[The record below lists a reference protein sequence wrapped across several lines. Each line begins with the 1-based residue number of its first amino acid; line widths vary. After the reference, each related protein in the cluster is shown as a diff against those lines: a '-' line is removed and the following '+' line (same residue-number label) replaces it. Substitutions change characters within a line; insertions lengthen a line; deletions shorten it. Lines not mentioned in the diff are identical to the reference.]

1 MSVGEGYTGRDEAA
15 LSTGKGD
22 PLRPSGSARF
32 AMQHLIW
39 CNLHGG
45 GDRMTRREFIA
56 PLGSFANWSQLGN
69 AEQLTKIPMVRFLG
83 SGTPSTYSQWVN
95 AFLQRLREL
104 DRVEGRNIAIEY
116 RWAEGSKERYT
127 EIAAEFVRIKVDVI

>member
-69 AEQLTKIPMVRFLG
+69 AQQLTKIPMVRFLG

-104 DRVEGRNIAIEY
+104 VRVDGRDLANESV
-116 RWAEGSKERYT
+116 WAEGSMESW
-127 EIAAEFVRIKVDVI
+127 AEKSEVSLRCRVDEL